1 MILVEEN
8 FGNIITESCAEG
20 KKTYLSG
27 VMMEWGVRNRNNRTY
42 SRSDM
47 ERAVNMVNEAAAAGH
62 HILAELDHPNTLEVK
77 LENVSHRLLELKIQ
91 GNQVI
96 GKAEVLTM
104 HPKGAI
110 LKSLLDHK
118 VAVGVSSRGGGTVN
132 ESTGEVSNFSF
143 VTIDAVATP
152 SCRTARPSTIM
163 ESLELYGRGKV
174 IHDLSESVIHDK
186 AAQKYFVEEMRKFI
200 SSIQSK

>member
-8 FGNIITESCAEG
+8 FGGIVTESCQEG

-27 VMMEWGVRNRNNRTY
+27 VMMEWGVRNRNGRIY
-42 SRSDM
+42 KREDM
-47 ERAVNMVNEAAAAGH
+47 EKAVAMVNEAASKGQ

-77 LENVSHRLLELKIQ
+77 LENVSHRLIELQIK
-91 GNQVI
+91 GNQVY
-96 GKAEVLTM
+96 GKAEVLAM

-118 VAVGVSSRGGGTVN
+118 VAVGVSSRGGGHVN

-152 SCRTARPSTIM
+152 SCVTARPTTIM

-174 IHDLSESVIHDK
+174 ITDLSESVIHDK
-186 AAQKYFVEEMRKFI
+186 SAQKYFVEEMRKFI
-200 SSIQSK
+200 NSIQSK

>member
-8 FGNIITESCAEG
+8 FGNIITESCNDG

-27 VMMEWGVRNRNNRTY
+27 VMMEWGVRNRNNRIY

-47 ERAVNMVNEAAAAGH
+47 ETAVNMVNEAAAKGQ

-77 LENVSHRLLELKIQ
+77 LENVSHRLLEMKIQ

-118 VAVGVSSRGGGTVN
+118 VSVGVSSRGGGHVN

-152 SCRTARPSTIM
+152 SCRTARPATIM
-163 ESLELYGRGKV
+163 ESLEMYGRGKV
-174 IHDLSESVIHDK
+174 IHDLSESVIHDQ

-200 SSIQSK
+200 NSIQSK

>member
-8 FGNIITESCAEG
+8 FGGIITESCEEG

-27 VMMEWGVRNRNNRTY
+27 VMMEWGVRNRNGRIY
-42 SRSDM
+42 KREDM
-47 ERAVNMVNEAAAAGH
+47 EKAVSMVNEAAKNGQ
-62 HILAELDHPNTLEVK
+62 HILAELDHPNTLEVR
-77 LENVSHRLLELKIQ
+77 LANVSHRLMELQIK

-104 HPKGAI
+104 HPNGAI

-118 VAVGVSSRGGGTVN
+118 VAVGVSSRGGGHVN

-152 SCRTARPSTIM
+152 SCATARPATIL
-163 ESLELYGRGKV
+163 ESLEMYGRGKV
-174 IHDLSESVIHDK
+174 ITDLAESVIHDK

-200 SSIQSK
+200 NSIQPK

>member
-8 FGNIITESCAEG
+8 FGNIITESCNEG
-20 KKTYLSG
+20 KRTYLSG

-47 ERAVNMVNEAAAAGH
+47 EKAVTMVNEAAAAGQ

-118 VAVGVSSRGGGTVN
+118 VSVGVSSRGGGHVN

-152 SCRTARPSTIM
+152 SCRTARPTTIM
-163 ESLELYGRGKV
+163 ESLEMYGRGKV
-174 IHDLSESVIHDK
+174 IHDLSESVIHDQ

-200 SSIQSK
+200 NSIQSK